1 MFFRDIKGHT
11 QVKQSLVNM
20 LAENRVSHAY
30 MFAGAEGSGKLPLA
44 IAFAQYINCTS
55 PVNGDSCGE
64 CSSCRKYSKLVHPD
78 LHFVFPVVKIGRSQT
93 SVVSDTF
100 IKEWRSFNLERK
112 FFNLNQWLSHLDA
125 EKAQG
130 MIYTA
135 ESHEIIKKL
144 SLKTFEGKYKVMIIW
159 LPEKMHIVASNKLLK
174 ILEEP
179 PEGTVF
185 ILVSDKP
192 DEVISTI
199 VSRTQQIKIP
209 AFTDE
214 DIAQVLTEES
224 SISSEEAKGFAR
236 LAKGNV
242 VAALEIVEG
251 SEDLD
256 FFFENFVFMMRNAY
270 TRNLQGLI
278 AWGDDMSRLSR
289 EKQKNFFE
297 YCLRLVRENYIYN
310 LKEDEIN
317 YMTPREMEFSTKFA
331 PFINDKNVYE
341 MAEEFSLAHSH
352 IAQNGNSR
360 IIFMD
365 LILKIIILIKNR

>member
-30 MFAGAEGSGKLPLA
+30 MFVGAEGSGKLPLA
-44 IAFAQYINCTS
+44 IAFAQYLNCLS
-55 PVNGDSCGE
+55 PVDGDSCGE

-78 LHFVFPVVKIGRSQT
+78 LHFVFPVVKIGNDKKP
-93 SVVSDTF
+93 VSDSF
-100 IKEWRSFNLERK
+100 IKEWRSIVLQKK
-112 FFNLNQWLSHLDA
+112 FFNLNQWISSLDA
-125 EKAQG
+125 EKKQAL
-130 MIYTA
+130 IYTQ
-135 ESHEIIKKL
+135 ESNEIIRKL
-144 SLKTFEGKYKVMIIW
+144 SLKTYEGKYKVMIIW
-159 LPEKMHIVASNKLLK
+159 LPEKMHVTASNKLLK

-179 PEGTVF
+179 PAGTVF

-214 DIAQVLTEES
+214 DIAQVLTEEKG
-224 SISSEEAKGFAR
+224 ISSEEAKGFAR
-236 LAKGNV
+236 LAKGNI
-242 VAALEIVEG
+242 VAAGDIVEG

-256 FFFENFVFMMRNAY
+256 FFFDNFVFMMRNAY
-270 TRNLQGLI
+270 TRNLQELI

-289 EKQKNFFE
+289 EKQKSFFE
-297 YCLRLVRENYIYN
+297 YCLRLVRENYISN

-317 YMTPREMEFSTKFA
+317 YMTQREREFSTKFA
-331 PFINDKNVYE
+331 PFINDNNVYE

-365 LILKIIILIKNR
+365 LVLKIIILIKNR

>member
-30 MFAGAEGSGKLPLA
+30 MFTGAEGSGKLALA
-44 IAFAQYINCTS
+44 IAYAQYLNCTS
-55 PVNGDSCGE
+55 PVDGDSCGE

-78 LHFVFPVVKIGRSQT
+78 LHFVFPVVKIGSDNKP
-93 SVVSDTF
+93 VSDTF
-100 IKEWRSFNLERK
+100 IKEWRDIVLRK
-112 FFNLNQWLSHLDA
+112 RFFSINQWISSLDA
-125 EKAQG
+125 EKKQAL
-130 MIYTA
+130 IYTQ
-135 ESHEIIKKL
+135 ESNEIIKKL

-159 LPEKMHIVASNKLLK
+159 LPEKMHLTASNKVLK

-179 PEGTVF
+179 PAGTVF

-209 AFTDE
+209 AFADE
-214 DIAQVLTEES
+214 DIANIITEENG
-224 SISSEEAKGFAR
+224 IGRVEAEGFAR

-242 VAALEIVEG
+242 VAAREIVEG
-251 SEDLD
+251 SEELD
-256 FFFENFVFMMRNAY
+256 FFFDNFVFMMRNAY
-270 TRNLQGLI
+270 TRSLQDLI

-289 EKQKNFFE
+289 EKQKSFFE
-297 YCLRLVRENYIYN
+297 YCLRLVRENYILN
-310 LKEDEIN
+310 LKESEMN
-317 YMTPREMEFSTKFA
+317 YMTPREMEFSAKFS
-331 PFINDKNVYE
+331 PFINDNNVHA